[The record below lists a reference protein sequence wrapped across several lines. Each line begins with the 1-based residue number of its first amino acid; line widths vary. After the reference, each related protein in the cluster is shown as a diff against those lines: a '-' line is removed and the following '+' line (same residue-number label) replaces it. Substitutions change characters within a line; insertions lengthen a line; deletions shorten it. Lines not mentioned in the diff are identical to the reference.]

1 MTANVP
7 RMMRVPQFLGNGI
20 IGFREVAVP
29 TPGVGELL
37 IAVKANALCGSERGQ
52 FNEGSAFTPGHES
65 AGIVAAA
72 GAGTNLAVGTP
83 GVVYLMDYCGQC
95 RSCRQG
101 YTNQCLSKKGDYGF
115 NRDGG
120 YAPYMLVSESVFF
133 PIDPD
138 IPLTEAT
145 MLLDIMGTG
154 GHAIRRAQL
163 VREDIESIVV
173 AGAGPIGLAVLSMAK
188 LLLGS
193 DLPVFVTDYT
203 HYRLELARQMG
214 AVPVHLGEAT
224 LERVLADAG
233 LSGVDAAFDT
243 SGKTAARQTALHML
257 NARGVLVCIGHGQE
271 LHLQVSSDLIAK
283 ERAILGS
290 EYFSFG
296 ELTDNAR
303 LLAENLFYLKQII
316 THRFGPESLQ
326 SAFELFFQ
334 GETGK
339 VVIEQ

>member
-1 MTANVP
+1 MIANVP
-7 RMMRVPQFLGNGI
+7 RTMRIPQFLGNGQI
-20 IGFREVAVP
+20 DFQEVPVP
-29 TPGVGELL
+29 IPGVGELL
-37 IAVKANALCGSERGQ
+37 VEVKANALCGSERAQ
-52 FNEGSAFTPGHES
+52 FNEGSAFTPGHEA

-72 GAGTNLAVGTP
+72 GAGTACAVGTP
-83 GVVYLMDYCGQC
+83 GVVYLMVYCGQC
-95 RSCRQG
+95 RSCRHG
-101 YTNQCLSKKGDYGF
+101 HTNQCLNKKGDYGF

-120 YAPYMLVSESVFF
+120 YAPYMLVSEKVFF
-133 PIDPD
+133 PIGPD

-163 VREDIESIVV
+163 VRDDIKSIVV

-188 LLLGS
+188 LLLGH
-193 DLPVFVTDYT
+193 DVPVIVTDYT

-214 AVPVHLGEAT
+214 AVPVHLGEVA
-224 LERVLADAG
+224 LETVLANAG

-243 SGKTAARQTALHML
+243 SGKTAARQTALHAL

-271 LHLQVSSDLIAK
+271 LHLQVSSDLIAT
-283 ERAILGS
+283 ERAVLGS

-296 ELTDNAR
+296 ELEDNLR
-303 LLAENLFYLKQII
+303 MIAENLVYLKQII
-316 THRFGPESLQ
+316 THRFGPESMQ
-326 SAFELFFQ
+326 AAFELFFQ